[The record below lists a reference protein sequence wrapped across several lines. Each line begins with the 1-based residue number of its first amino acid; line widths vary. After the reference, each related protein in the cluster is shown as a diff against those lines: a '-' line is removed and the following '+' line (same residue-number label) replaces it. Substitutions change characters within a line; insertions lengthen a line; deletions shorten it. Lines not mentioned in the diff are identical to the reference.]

1 MRRTAHIDSFDE
13 SVSGRVSR
21 RYETVTADGG
31 QSRCGCDWF
40 TKKFNRT
47 IRNLR
52 CLAVLTGR
60 AVQNASGFSGVL
72 LGSILRSTIEIGA
85 ETERTRGAERGQ
97 LAESNVTVSVHR
109 S

>member
-1 MRRTAHIDSFDE
+1 MIDSFDE
-13 SVSGRVSR
+13 SVGGRVSR

-31 QSRCGCDWF
+31 QSRRGCDWF

-47 IRNLR
+47 IRKLR
-52 CLAVLTGR
+52 CRAVLTGR
-60 AVQNASGFSGVL
+60 AIQNASGFSGVL

-97 LAESNVTVSVHR
+97 LAESNGTVSVHR